1 MDQAAVIEV
10 LDRDGQ
16 VRSVHKVQ
24 GWPLRIGRSPACELV
39 LDDAHLAGEHAE
51 LSWGE
56 EGPQLRLLPS
66 LNGGWLGTR
75 RLAAGEPQAL
85 PDETVWQLGNTRLR
99 LRTLRSTLAPE
110 KPLAHP
116 DFARSPLRHLLVPGL
131 ALLWAVLLWLDQ
143 WLGSDP
149 GAPWVQY
156 APAMLAPF
164 ALVLVWS
171 AVWALV
177 SMLFHR
183 WFAFL
188 PHLRRVLIVLV
199 TLHLLGMGLPVLAY
213 ALSWP
218 RLLVVDAL
226 VFPVGLVGLLWWH
239 ASFVWPRAR
248 RLLAAGLGSLLV
260 VSLALMVGK
269 RWEQQY
275 WFGPAYLSVLPPP
288 VMRLAS
294 PKPVEA
300 LVDSLA
306 PLEAQLKR
314 QAAKDNEVPSQD
326 GMEE

>member
-10 LDRDGQ
+10 LDRDGRLQ
-16 VRSVHKVQ
+16 AVHKVQ
-24 GWPLRIGRSPACELV
+24 AWPLRIGRSPVCDLV

-51 LSWGE
+51 LSWDESGLR
-56 EGPQLRLLPS
+56 LRLLPS

-75 RLAAGEPQAL
+75 RLPFGEPQDL
-85 PDETVWQLGNTRLR
+85 PDGTIWQLGNTRLR
-99 LRTLRSTLAPE
+99 LRSTRAALAPE

-116 DFARSPLRHLLVPGL
+116 DFARSRLRRWLVPGL

-149 GAPWVQY
+149 GTPWTQY
-156 APAMLAPF
+156 APALLLPF
-164 ALVLVWS
+164 ALVLGWS

-188 PHLRRVLIVLV
+188 PHLRRVMVVLV
-199 TLHLLGMGLPVLAY
+199 GLHLLGMGLPVVAY

-218 RLLVVDAL
+218 RLMVVEAL
-226 VFPVGLVGLLWWH
+226 VFPLGLAALLWWH
-239 ASFVWPRAR
+239 ASLVWPRAR
-248 RLLAAGLGSLLV
+248 RLLAAGIGSLLL
-260 VSLALMVGK
+260 VSMGLMVGK

-288 VMRLAS
+288 ALRLVS

-300 LVDSLA
+300 LVQSLA
-306 PLEAQLKR
+306 PLEAQLQR
-314 QAAKDNEVPSQD
+314 QAARDNDLPSQD
-326 GMEE
+326 GAED

>member
-24 GWPLRIGRSPACELV
+24 AWPLRIGRSPACDLV
-39 LDDAHLAGEHAE
+39 LDDAHVAGEHAT

-56 EGPQLRLLPS
+56 EGPCLQLLPC
-66 LNGGWLGTR
+66 LNGGWLGTQ
-75 RLAAGEPQAL
+75 RLSTEEAHAL
-85 PDETVWQLGNTRLR
+85 PDDVIWQLGNTRLR
-99 LRTLRSTLAPE
+99 LRSLRTPLAPE
-110 KPLAHP
+110 KALAHP
-116 DFARSPLRHLLVPGL
+116 EFARSRLRHLLVPGL
-131 ALLWAVLLWLDQ
+131 ALAWALLLWLDQ

-149 GAPWVQY
+149 STPWIQY
-156 APAMLAPF
+156 APALLAPF
-164 ALVLVWS
+164 AIVVVWA

-188 PHLRRVLIVLV
+188 PHLRRVLTVLLG
-199 TLHLLGMGLPVLAY
+199 LHLLGMAFPMVAY

-218 RLLVVDAL
+218 RLMVVDAL
-226 VFPVGLVGLLWWH
+226 VFPLGLVALLWWH
-239 ASFVWPRAR
+239 ASLVWPRAR
-248 RLLAAGLGSLLV
+248 RLLAVGLGSLLV
-260 VSLALMVGK
+260 VGLALTVGK

-288 VMRLAS
+288 ALRVVT
-294 PKPVEA
+294 PKPVER
-300 LVDSLA
+300 LVEA
-306 PLEAQLKR
+306 MGPLEAQLQR
-314 QAAKDNEVPSQD
+314 QAARDNEVPSQD

>member
-39 LDDAHLAGEHAE
+39 LDDAHLAAEHAE

-56 EGPQLRLLPS
+56 AGPQLRLLPS

-75 RLAAGEPQAL
+75 RLAAGAPEAL
-85 PDETVWQLGNTRLR
+85 PDDTPWQLGNTRLR
-99 LRTLRSTLAPE
+99 LRTLRTPLAAE

-116 DFARSPLRHLLVPGL
+116 DFARSRLRHLLVPGL
-131 ALLWAVLLWLDQ
+131 ALLWALLLWLDQ

-149 GAPWVQY
+149 GTPWIQY
-156 APAMLAPF
+156 APALLAPF

-188 PHLRRVLIVLV
+188 PHLRRVLVVLV
-199 TLHLLGMGLPVLAY
+199 GLHLLGLCLPMVAY

-218 RLLVVDAL
+218 RLMVVDAL
-226 VFPVGLVGLLWWH
+226 VFPLGIAGLMWWH
-239 ASFVWPRAR
+239 ATLVWPRSG
-248 RLLAAGLGSLLV
+248 RLLGLGLASLLV
-260 VSLALMVGK
+260 VSLSLMVGK

-288 VMRLAS
+288 AVRLVA
-294 PKPVEA
+294 PQPVEA
-300 LVDSLA
+300 LVESLA

-314 QAAKDNEVPSQD
+314 QAAKDNDVPSQD
-326 GMEE
+326 GIEE